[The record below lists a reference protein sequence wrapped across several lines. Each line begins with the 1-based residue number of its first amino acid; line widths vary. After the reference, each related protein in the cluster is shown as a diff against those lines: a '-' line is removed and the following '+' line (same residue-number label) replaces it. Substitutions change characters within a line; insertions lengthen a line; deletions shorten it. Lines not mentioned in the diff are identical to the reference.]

1 QPALAVAEV
10 EGQVLTPVEVTPILR
25 GRGTQ
30 HVMAGWLYYDERVW
44 AGYLGD
50 GYYAVF
56 DLKDKGSPESKAKGY
71 VKASALRKLTE
82 EERAA
87 MAAPA
92 GVAAAKPTAP
102 APAPAAVAPAPAP
115 AAKAPEP
122 AAKPAAPAPAPAA
135 KAPEPAVK
143 PASATPAPT
152 PAPAATAPAP
162 AAKAPEPAAKPAQA
176 APGQPLPM
184 GVPVTMGKPPL
195 PRPLTL
201 KAAIAYALD
210 NNLDAAVARQEQ
222 VVQEEMRTSAKWSL
236 LPSLIL
242 ESENSWKDREVA
254 TSSRSLKT
262 GKQSL
267 EPSISSDQTVNR
279 QTAIMSWDLLNLA
292 VNVNRWMQA
301 DARVKASGEHLR
313 RIKQDLVLDITRS
326 YMQTAVAESSAKNT
340 RGIMDKLKN
349 RTKLVKRQVQERTVP
364 EVAGLEAEAHF
375 INLIMRFKQHERR
388 AETHRAELARLLG
401 TDRVDDIE
409 IPPLAVESPL
419 HKEPAPKIETLWRE
433 AQNLRPELMALDLDK
448 EISLRDVTNSMA
460 RLLPA
465 PTIFA
470 RFDHDNNSYLSES
483 EWFTLGLKISWDLLG
498 IPRNLAER
506 SAAQARVLMVDRRKE
521 AMVTAVFTQVRLA
534 TIEQAESMDD
544 IELLRDLN
552 ESRSRLL
559 TAMEGQVKQGK
570 SHEGDLLDAEQK
582 YLVANHEF
590 INSYGRLVTSRAR
603 LNNSVGRDWKAK

>member
-1 QPALAVAEV
+1 MAPAVNEVQAARLVEQPRSAISQHRDQIRAAVPHDGGTIILASASATAAPAPASGEVMTTDKVAQV
-10 EGQVLTPVEVTPILR
+10 ISRPGPGQNLVDWAYP
-25 GRGTQ
+25 GQ
-30 HVMAGWLYYDERVW
+30 RVW
-44 AGYLGD
+44 ASSLEGGFYLVHD
-50 GYYAVF
+50 P
-56 DLKDKGSPESKAKGY
+56 KDVGKAQAKALGY
-71 VKASALRKLTE
+71 VKASDLRKLGE
-82 EERAA
+82 EEGAA
-87 MAAPA
+87 MAGPA
-92 GVAAAKPTAP
+92 GVAAAKP
-102 APAPAAVAPAPAP
+102 
-115 AAKAPEP
+115 
-122 AAKPAAPAPAPAA
+122 AAPALAPAMA
-135 KAPEPAVK
+135 MQDK
-143 PASATPAPT
+143 PGP
-152 PAPAATAPAP
+152 
-162 AAKAPEPAAKPAQA
+162 AKP

-195 PRPLTL
+195 PRPLSL
-201 KAAIAYALD
+201 KAAIAHALD

-222 VVQEEMRTSAKWSL
+222 VVQEEMRTSARWSL

-254 TSSRSLKT
+254 TSSRALKT

-301 DARVKASGEHLR
+301 DARVKTSGEHLR

-326 YMQTAVAESSAKNT
+326 YMQAAVAEASAQNT

-375 INLIMRFKQHERR
+375 ISLIIRFKQHERR

-401 TDRVDDIE
+401 TGRVDDIE
-409 IPPLAVESPL
+409 IPPLAVDIPL

-506 SAAQARVLMVDRRKE
+506 GAAQARVLMVDRRKE